1 MRRGEGEGEKD
12 RIIVLLVVI
21 IVLVIIIIIV
31 IADNFVVALLL
42 EFNAGNLPRLFPL
55 FPLFVPFV
63 SSGIEEDFSTLVL
76 FSFFQTYILSRS
88 STSKEERK
96 EKRGRIFTT
105 LSNTLNYQFSI
116 ADYTSKVKKKKE
128 IRTHRINKTS
138 RGFTTGTLFLLQLLL
153 SRIHI
158 ITIIDRDRRSIMISF
173 HPIMI

>member
-63 SSGIEEDFSTLVL
+63 SSGIEEDFSILVL

-88 STSKEERK
+88 STSKEEKRG
-96 EKRGRIFTT
+96 KRGRIF
-105 LSNTLNYQFSI
+105 ND
-116 ADYTSKVKKKKE
+116 AK
-128 IRTHRINKTS
+128 
-138 RGFTTGTLFLLQLLL
+138 
-153 SRIHI
+153 
-158 ITIIDRDRRSIMISF
+158 
-173 HPIMI
+173 